1 MDPERRF
8 VRARVLR
15 VSRRQLVAW
24 LVLFVVASAVLIA
37 YITLVTLTIMP
48 LVVWGLLAVVT
59 VAASKLAQEMRQERS
74 VPRDWY
80 RHIAALHRRR

>member
-1 MDPERRF
+1 M
-8 VRARVLR
+8 
-15 VSRRQLVAW
+15 VAW

-59 VAASKLAQEMRQERS
+59 VAASKLAQEMRQGRS